1 MTDTSKCLRAYAVGD
16 EDVING
22 SVMAGQIAGMVK
34 EVRSCKEIVEGLNA
48 QAEDL
53 LKGTKVYE

>member
-1 MTDTSKCLRAYAVGD
+1 M
-16 EDVING
+16 ING